1 MESEVELSAAP
12 AASEPVVTATPETEV
27 VTPVE
32 VPVVPPKTFT
42 QEELDSM
49 IGKRLA
55 RERRQWERE
64 HQVAATPPP
73 PVDVPPVDQFPS
85 VEAYAEAV
93 VEKTI
98 KQREELRQQ
107 SEVVEQYREREE
119 VARGKYDDFD
129 QVAYNPQLRIT
140 SVMAQTI
147 QQSDMGADVA
157 YHLGTNPK
165 EAERIAK
172 LSPFLQAKE
181 IGKIEAQI
189 ASNPPIKKTSSA
201 PAPFVPVSSGG
212 GSTTSPSYDTTDPRS
227 IKSMSTSEWIAAER
241 KRQEQ
246 KWLAQHR

>member
-1 MESEVELSAAP
+1 MSSEVEAAVVP
-12 AASEPVVTATPETEV
+12 ASEPVVTATQETEV

-32 VPVVPPKTFT
+32 VPVVAPKTFT

-64 HQVAATPPP
+64 HQTAVAPP
-73 PVDVPPVDQFPS
+73 PVDVPPVDTFTS

-93 VEKTI
+93 VQKTI
-98 KQREELRQQ
+98 EQREELRRQT
-107 SEVVEQYREREE
+107 EVVEQYREREE
-119 VARGKYDDFD
+119 AARGKYDDFD

-140 SVMAQTI
+140 PAMAQTI
-147 QQSDMGADVA
+147 QQSEMGADVA

-165 EAERIAK
+165 EAERISK

-189 ASNPPIKKTSSA
+189 ASNPPVKKTSSA
-201 PAPFVPVSSGG
+201 PAPFVPVSSG

-227 IKSMSTSEWIAAER
+227 IKTMTTSEWIAAER
-241 KRQEQ
+241 ARQEK
-246 KWLAQHR
+246 KWLAQNR

>member
-1 MESEVELSAAP
+1 MSSEVESAVVPAP
-12 AASEPVVTATPETEV
+12 EPVVTATQETEI

-32 VPVVPPKTFT
+32 TPVVPPKTFT

-64 HQVAATPPP
+64 HQIAATPPP
-73 PVDVPPVDQFPS
+73 PVDVPPVDTFPS
-85 VEAYAEAV
+85 VEAYAEAM

-98 KQREELRQQ
+98 QQREELRRQ

-140 SVMAQTI
+140 PTMAQTI

-172 LSPFLQAKE
+172 LTPFLQAKE

-189 ASNPPIKKTSSA
+189 ASNPPVKKTSSA

-212 GSTTSPSYDTTDPRS
+212 GTTAPSYDTTDPRS

-241 KRQEQ
+241 ARQEK

>member
-1 MESEVELSAAP
+1 MSSEVEAAVVP
-12 AASEPVVTATPETEV
+12 ASEPVVTATQETEV

-32 VPVVPPKTFT
+32 APIVAPKTFT

-64 HQVAATPPP
+64 HQTAVAPP
-73 PVDVPPVDQFPS
+73 PVDVPPVDTFTS

-93 VEKTI
+93 VQKTI
-98 KQREELRQQ
+98 EQREELRRQT
-107 SEVVEQYREREE
+107 EVVEQYREREE
-119 VARGKYDDFD
+119 AARGKYDDFD

-140 SVMAQTI
+140 PAMAQTI
-147 QQSDMGADVA
+147 QQSEMGADVA

-165 EAERIAK
+165 EAERISK

-189 ASNPPIKKTSSA
+189 ASNPPVKKTSSA
-201 PAPFVPVSSGG
+201 PAPFVPVSSG

-227 IKSMSTSEWIAAER
+227 IKTMTTSEWIAAER
-241 KRQEQ
+241 ARQEK
-246 KWLAQHR
+246 KWLAQNR

>member
-1 MESEVELSAAP
+1 MESEVETAVVP
-12 AASEPVVTATPETEV
+12 ASEPVVTATPETEV

-32 VPVVPPKTFT
+32 TPVVAPKTFT

-64 HQVAATPPP
+64 HQTAAAPP
-73 PVDVPPVDQFPS
+73 PVDVPPVDTFTS

-93 VEKTI
+93 VQKTI
-98 KQREELRQQ
+98 EQREELRRQA
-107 SEVVEQYREREE
+107 EVVEQYREREE

-140 SVMAQTI
+140 QTMAQTI

-165 EAERIAK
+165 EAERISK

-189 ASNPPIKKTSSA
+189 ASNPTVKKTSSA

-212 GSTTSPSYDTTDPRS
+212 GSQTSPSYDTTDPRS
-227 IKSMSTSEWIAAER
+227 IKTMTTSEWIAAER
-241 KRQEQ
+241 ARQEK

>member
-1 MESEVELSAAP
+1 MSSEVESAVVP
-12 AASEPVVTATPETEV
+12 ASEPVVTATPETEV
-27 VTPVE
+27 VAPVETPVI
-32 VPVVPPKTFT
+32 PPKTFS

-64 HQVAATPPP
+64 HQVAAAPP
-73 PVDVPPVDQFPS
+73 PVDVPPVDQFAS
-85 VEAYAEAV
+85 VEAYAEAMV
-93 VEKTI
+93 QKTI
-98 KQREELRQQ
+98 EQREEMRRQ

-119 VARGKYDDFD
+119 TARGKYDDFD

-140 SVMAQTI
+140 PTMAQTI

-157 YHLGTNPK
+157 YYLGTNPK
-165 EAERIAK
+165 DAERIAK
-172 LSPFLQAKE
+172 LTPFLQAKE

-189 ASNPPIKKTSSA
+189 TSSPPVKKTSSA
-201 PAPFVPVSSGG
+201 PAPFVPVASGG
-212 GSTTSPSYDTTDPRS
+212 GSTSPSYDTTDPRS

-241 KRQEQ
+241 ARQEK